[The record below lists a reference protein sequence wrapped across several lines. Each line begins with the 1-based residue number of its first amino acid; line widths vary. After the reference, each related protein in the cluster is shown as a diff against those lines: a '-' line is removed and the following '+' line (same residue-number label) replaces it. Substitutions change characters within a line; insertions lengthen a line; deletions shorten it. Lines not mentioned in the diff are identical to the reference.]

1 MTSTRRYLKST
12 SNQRSKC
19 TSIDAIQKVLPS
31 LREKHDEF
39 MLRELVKRWANH
51 KIMVGWLCRFFRYLE
66 TSIVARRSLP
76 PLNEVGLTC
85 FYDWVYKELNGK
97 VRDAVISIIDQE
109 REGEQIDRTLLKNV
123 LDIFVEIGM
132 GKMDHYEN
140 DFESAMLKD
149 TSAYYSQKA
158 SNWILEDSCPDYM
171 LKVEECLKREKDR
184 VAQYLHSSS
193 EPKLLE
199 KVQHELLSVY
209 ANQLLQKE
217 HSGCHALLR
226 DGKVEDLSRMFRLFS
241 KIPEGLDPVSSIFKQ
256 VSYWLSRLE
265 DAASTKMFEF
275 MNIIAIVETKAGLVV
290 QDFVQKVIE
299 LHDKYLSY
307 VNDCFQNHTLFH
319 RALKE
324 SFEVFCNK
332 VVAGSW
338 STELLATF
346 SDANILIASRDA
358 KVNSAET
365 ANAELTTEAK
375 LESAK
380 ADNQKLRDLVKLA
393 NQEKEALADK
403 SKAGGGGQE
412 AQGGET

>member
-1 MTSTRRYLKST
+1 MT
-12 SNQRSKC
+12 
-19 TSIDAIQKVLPS
+19 
-31 LREKHDEF
+31 
-39 MLRELVKRWANH
+39 
-51 KIMVGWLCRFFRYLE
+51 
-66 TSIVARRSLP
+66 
-76 PLNEVGLTC
+76 
-85 FYDWVYKELNGK
+85 
-97 VRDAVISIIDQE
+97 
-109 REGEQIDRTLLKNV
+109 
-123 LDIFVEIGM
+123 
-132 GKMDHYEN
+132 
-140 DFESAMLKD
+140 
-149 TSAYYSQKA
+149 
-158 SNWILEDSCPDYM
+158 
-171 LKVEECLKREKDR
+171 
-184 VAQYLHSSS
+184 
-193 EPKLLE
+193 

-265 DAASTKMFEF
+265 DAASTKM
-275 MNIIAIVETKAGLVV
+275 
-290 QDFVQKVIE
+290 DFVQKVIE

-346 SDANILIASRDA
+346 SDANILIAMEVNQLGYCSLRDA